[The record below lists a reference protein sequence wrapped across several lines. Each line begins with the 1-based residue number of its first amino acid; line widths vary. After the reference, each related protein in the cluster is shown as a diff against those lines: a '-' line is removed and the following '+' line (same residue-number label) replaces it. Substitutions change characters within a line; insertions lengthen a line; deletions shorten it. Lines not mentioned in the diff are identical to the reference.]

1 MKKKNLPKAIR
12 READGLGQVSFG
24 SDADGHPEALARAT
38 DSKSGGGNV
47 VAGTGPAPN
56 LAPPPVGRVLVSRAL
71 AHVDAARRLSRA
83 HAIVERHATYS
94 AAGGII
100 PLPVANAASVMAI
113 IVRMVK
119 MLSNLYG
126 VPFERDRARALVVGM
141 AGGATPIG
149 LGAITSSTLYYL
161 VPASA
166 VIGLAVSSV
175 AAVACTRSI
184 GRTFVEHFESG
195 ATLGHLSANEKANLP
210 DLMLDLSIGA

>member
-1 MKKKNLPKAIR
+1 VSMNKKNLPKAIR
-12 READGLGQVSFG
+12 REAGGVGRVSFE
-24 SDADGHPEALARAT
+24 SDANRHQEALARAA

-47 VAGTGPAPN
+47 VAGGGPVPN
-56 LAPPPVGRVLVSRAL
+56 VASPSVGPVLVSRAP
-71 AHVDAARRLSRA
+71 AHVNAARRFSQA

-100 PLPVANAASVMAI
+100 PLPIANVASVMAI

-141 AGGATPIG
+141 AGGATPTG

-195 ATLGHLSANEKANLP
+195 ATLGDLSANEKA
-210 DLMLDLSIGA
+210 SC